1 MKELRQKQIVKR
13 RLYST
18 PVLVILLIVTG
29 LIIHSTY
36 KIVQKYRESAGYV
49 DALKQKSN
57 DLANREIQLK
67 GDITRLGT
75 DEGIDTEIKEKFNVS
90 KEGERVAIIVG
101 EADNSSNTATSTEH
115 WWKRLW
121 GSIMGD

>member
-49 DALKQKSN
+49 DALKQKAN
-57 DLANREIQLK
+57 DLASREIQLK

-90 KEGERVAIIVG
+90 KEGERVAIIVDQ
-101 EADNSSNTATSTEH
+101 ANNSSNTATSTEH

-121 GSIMGD
+121 GSIIGH

>member
-18 PVLVILLIVTG
+18 PALIILLVITG

-36 KIVQKYRESAGYV
+36 KIVRKYQESANYV
-49 DALKQKSN
+49 DALKQKAT
-57 DLANREIQLK
+57 DLAEREIQLK

-75 DEGIDTEIKEKFNVS
+75 DEGIDAEIKEKFNVS
-90 KEGERVAIIVG
+90 KEGERVAIIVDR
-101 EADNSSNTATSTEH
+101 ADNSSNTATSTLH

-121 GSIMGD
+121 GSIIGD

>member
-18 PVLVILLIVTG
+18 PVLIILLIITG

-49 DALKQKSN
+49 NDLKQKAD

-67 GDITRLGT
+67 GDIARLGT

-90 KEGERVAIIVG
+90 KEGEKVAIIVG

-115 WWKRLW
+115 WWKSLW
-121 GSIMGD
+121 SSIMGN

>member
-18 PVLVILLIVTG
+18 PVLIILLIITG

-49 DALKQKSN
+49 DVLKQKAN
-57 DLANREIQLK
+57 DLASREIQLK

-90 KEGERVAIIVG
+90 KEGERVAIIVDQ
-101 EADNSSNTATSTEH
+101 ADNSSNTATSTEH

-121 GSIMGD
+121 GSIIGD

>member
-18 PVLVILLIVTG
+18 PVLIILLIITG

-49 DALKQKSN
+49 NVLKQKAN
-57 DLANREIQLK
+57 DLTTRETQLK

-90 KEGERVAIIVG
+90 KEGEKVAIIVDQ
-101 EADNSSNTATSTEH
+101 ADNSSNTATSTEH

>member
-13 RLYST
+13 RMYST
-18 PVLVILLIVTG
+18 PVLIILLVVTG

-49 DALKQKSN
+49 DVLKQKAN
-57 DLANREIQLK
+57 DLAEREIQLK

-101 EADNSSNTATSTEH
+101 EANNSSNTATSTLH
-115 WWKRLW
+115 WWKSLW
-121 GSIMGD
+121 SSIMGD

>member
-18 PVLVILLIVTG
+18 PALIVLSIITG

-49 DALKQKSN
+49 DVLKQKAN
-57 DLANREIQLK
+57 DLSSRETQLK

-90 KEGERVAIIVG
+90 KGGERVAIIVG
-101 EADNSSNTATSTEH
+101 EANNSSNTATSTEH
-115 WWKRLW
+115 WWKRFW
-121 GSIMGD
+121 GSIIGD